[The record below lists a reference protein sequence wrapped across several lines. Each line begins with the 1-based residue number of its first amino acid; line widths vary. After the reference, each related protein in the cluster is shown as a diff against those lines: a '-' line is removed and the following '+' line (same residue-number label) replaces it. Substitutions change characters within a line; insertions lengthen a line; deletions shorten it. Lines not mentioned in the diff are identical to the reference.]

1 VYDWVNGTAE
11 GDWVSMAVPSDGS
24 YGVAEGIISS
34 FPVKVTNGEWEI
46 VQGLDVPEFSQARID
61 KTVEELVGERDA
73 VAGLGLI

>member
-1 VYDWVNGTAE
+1 
-11 GDWVSMAVPSDGS
+11 MAVPSDGS

-34 FPVKVTNGEWEI
+34 FPVKVSNGEWEI
-46 VQGLDVPEFSQARID
+46 VQGLDVPEFSQTRID

>member
-1 VYDWVNGTAE
+1 
-11 GDWVSMAVPSDGS
+11 MPSDGS

-46 VQGLDVPEFSQARID
+46 VQGLAVPEFSQARID

-73 VAGLGLI
+73 VKGLGLI